1 MTGAALPLRDPFLIN
16 CFATRCQ
23 KSPASEAPRPGRH
36 HVGIT
41 GGIISE
47 CPGDF
52 VGIRIRH
59 GRGPA
64 CLLAGPNAVPNSA
77 AYAGCASR
85 RRLGAAPQAETKT
98 TPAGHAGR
106 QDDNEHRSDGVTRAK
121 MDVN

>member
-59 GRGPA
+59 GRGPRA
-64 CLLAGPNAVPNSA
+64 CSRVRTQYLIPRRMLGVHRVADSA
-77 AYAGCASR
+77 QR
-85 RRLGAAPQAETKT
+85 RRQKPRPRPPDMPVAKT
-98 TPAGHAGR
+98 TTSIAAM
-106 QDDNEHRSDGVTRAK
+106 A
-121 MDVN
+121 